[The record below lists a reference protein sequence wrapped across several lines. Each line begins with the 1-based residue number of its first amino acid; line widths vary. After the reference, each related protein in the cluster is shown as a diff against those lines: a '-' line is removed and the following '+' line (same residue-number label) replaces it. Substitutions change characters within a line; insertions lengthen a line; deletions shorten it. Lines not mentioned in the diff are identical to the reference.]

1 MPRAEKAAWTK
12 EIVKAS
18 VSHIVQQH
26 GKRSDFTEAANEH
39 KVIVVLLFEYHSHVF
54 LNLENC
60 MPCTKLPSISLLSQL
75 WSVPAILKFV
85 HHCSRIS

>member
-1 MPRAEKAAWTK
+1 MPYAEKAAWTK

-26 GKRSDFTEAANEH
+26 GKRSDFTEATNEH
-39 KVIVVLLFEYHSHVF
+39 KVIVVLLFKYHSIVF

-60 MPCTKLPSISLLSQL
+60 MPCTKLPLIGLLSQL
-75 WSVPAILKFV
+75 
-85 HHCSRIS
+85 